1 MHFRILKMIAAS
13 GFLAAIECTKFVF
26 GQGRAAADLL
36 AALRGKGMGGK
47 GTGVEGTGR
56 EREWPP

>member
-1 MHFRILKMIAAS
+1 MIAAS

-26 GQGRAAADLL
+26 GQGPAAADLL